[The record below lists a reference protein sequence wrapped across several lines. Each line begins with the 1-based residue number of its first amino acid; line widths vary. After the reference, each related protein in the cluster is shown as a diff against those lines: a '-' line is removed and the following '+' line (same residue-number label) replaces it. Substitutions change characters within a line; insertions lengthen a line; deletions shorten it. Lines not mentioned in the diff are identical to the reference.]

1 LEISDI
7 VHVNPILDNMF
18 AGLISLDTISIL
30 KFILMFNIKQF
41 LPNVQVH
48 VQILV
53 YVHGHVHV
61 RICFHVRFHVHVH
74 LRS

>member
-1 LEISDI
+1 M

-18 AGLISLDTISIL
+18 AGLISLDTIS
-30 KFILMFNIKQF
+30 KFKSIPMFNIKQF

-53 YVHGHVHV
+53 HVHGHGHV